1 MTIPE
6 GYQVH
11 YIIPKST
18 DSLRDVNKLCKNFDV
33 HNINNL
39 IALPKDANV
48 PLKTGAGFGK
58 TTHFGYHSGYNEAA
72 IGAMKVAARFK
83 PNVGGCKKLA
93 VVQAA
98 LKKQLQ
104 AGGQTMYGNAHTNG
118 TGGVEKDWMNTVRNH
133 VRGK

>member
-1 MTIPE
+1 
-6 GYQVH
+6 
-11 YIIPKST
+11 
-18 DSLRDVNKLCKNFDV
+18 
-33 HNINNL
+33 
-39 IALPKDANV
+39 
-48 PLKTGAGFGK
+48 
-58 TTHFGYHSGYNEAA
+58 
-72 IGAMKVAARFK
+72 MKVAARFK

>member
-1 MTIPE
+1 MASFNVSILFETP
-6 GYQVH
+6 
-11 YIIPKST
+11 P
-18 DSLRDVNKLCKNFDV
+18 
-33 HNINNL
+33 NNL

-104 AGGQTMYGNAHTNG
+104 AGGQRWLRKFEQHL
-118 TGGVEKDWMNTVRNH
+118 
-133 VRGK
+133 

>member
-1 MTIPE
+1 M
-6 GYQVH
+6 H

-33 HNINNL
+33 HNVNKL

-48 PLKTGAGFGK
+48 PLKTGGGFGK

-83 PNVGGCKKLA
+83 PNVGRCKKLA
-93 VVQAA
+93 VVQGT

-104 AGGQTMYGNAHTNG
+104 AGGQTMYGNAYPNG
-118 TGGVEKDWMNTVRNH
+118 TGGVEKDRMNTVRNQM
-133 VRGK
+133 RGK